1 MDFME
6 ISKKRV
12 TVRKFA
18 QTPVENEKNTEN
30 SGGWTLV
37 SHCVLLH
44 LDRRILFSQ

>member
-18 QTPVENEKNTEN
+18 QTPVENEKFRKL
-30 SGGWTLV
+30 WR
-37 SHCVLLH
+37 
-44 LDRRILFSQ
+44 LDAGLPQRSMASPSESWY

>member
-18 QTPVENEKNTEN
+18 QTPVEKEKI
-30 SGGWTLV
+30 
-37 SHCVLLH
+37 
-44 LDRRILFSQ
+44 RRYWRRDAGLPQRSMASPSESWY